1 MSSPHQE
8 LSSHS
13 GHCGSNLPNT
23 QTLGN
28 AVPTPKMSA
37 VHPMSAVSLL
47 VNHLLMSFTDFGYN
61 KYSSNMKEG
70 PLSLALKAVSITCNL
85 PLCKTAS

>member
-1 MSSPHQE
+1 
-8 LSSHS
+8 
-13 GHCGSNLPNT
+13 
-23 QTLGN
+23 
-28 AVPTPKMSA
+28 
-37 VHPMSAVSLL
+37 MSAVSLL